1 MKLSI
6 RSGLVVLWLIAAA
19 LLAAGIHATR
29 TSASA
34 SPSATAEA
42 TAAVQPAPAA
52 HPAPAQPAPEEPAPE
67 EPAHAADPAPAQ
79 PAPAQP
85 ADPAAAPQAT
95 GAAQA
100 TPEALPP
107 GQNPLTGD
115 TPVVQPGGPPATGV
129 GTAAPGVDPDAAA
142 AASAEAAPARQ
153 VRRIAEIDTPF
164 HLRLLSVFGM
174 LALLGIGWLLSVNR
188 SLIPW
193 RIVIWGMGLQITFA
207 ILILVTTPGRRF
219 FDAVNTVIVSL
230 LGFTEA
236 GARFLFGN
244 LVVNQVP
251 VGAGEP
257 GMGLF
262 EPTAGMVASTGA
274 FFAFNVLPTIIFF
287 SSLMTMLYHFG
298 VMQVVVKGFAWIMM
312 RTMRTSGAETLSA
325 AGNIFV
331 GQTEAPLLIKPYV
344 ARMTMSELM
353 AVMTGGFATV
363 AGGVMAA
370 YVGMLI
376 AFFPDIAGH
385 LMAASVMSAPAAL
398 VFAKI
403 MWPETEEPATR
414 GSLRVEVE
422 KVDANVID
430 AAARGAGEGLHLA
443 LNVGA
448 MLLAFIALIALFNAL
463 IGWVGSVT
471 MLTTLLQNVGWL
483 AAGQAL
489 NLESILGWLLAPLAF
504 LMGVPWADAPQI
516 GTLLGIK
523 TVVNEFVGYLQL
535 NALLAGDTELSPRSV
550 VIATYA
556 LCGFA
561 NFSSIAIQIGG
572 IGGIAPSRRSDLA
585 RLGLRAMIAGTLAAF
600 MTATIAGILV

>member
-1 MKLSI
+1 MKVSI
-6 RSGLVVLWLIAAA
+6 RSGLAVLWLAAGA
-19 LLAAGIHATR
+19 LLVTGVYA
-29 TSASA
+29 TSAQSQDTA
-34 SPSATAEA
+34 S
-42 TAAVQPAPAA
+42 
-52 HPAPAQPAPEEPAPE
+52 
-67 EPAHAADPAPAQ
+67 
-79 PAPAQP
+79 
-85 ADPAAAPQAT
+85 
-95 GAAQA
+95 
-100 TPEALPP
+100 
-107 GQNPLTGD
+107 
-115 TPVVQPGGPPATGV
+115 VVQPSGPPTTGV
-129 GTAAPGVDPDAAA
+129 GGAQAPLDSLAAVATPQQGRSLRAIGDVDIPL
-142 AASAEAAPARQ
+142 
-153 VRRIAEIDTPF
+153 
-164 HLRLLSVFGM
+164 HHRLVSLIGM
-174 LALLGIGWLLSVNR
+174 VVLLGIAWLLSVNR
-188 SLIPW
+188 AMIPW
-193 RIVIWGMGLQITFA
+193 RLVAWGVGLQLVFA
-207 ILILVTTPGRRF
+207 VLILKTPAGEAAF
-219 FDAVNTVIVSL
+219 AWINGIVVAL

-244 LVVNQVP
+244 LVVNTVP
-251 VGAGEP
+251 VGTGEP
-257 GMGLF
+257 GMA
-262 EPTAGMVASTGA
+262 PMQPIAGTVANTGA
-274 FFAFNVLPTIIFF
+274 FFAFSVLPTIIFF

-298 VMQVVVKGFAWIMM
+298 VMQWVVKGFAWVMM

-331 GQTEAPLLIKPYV
+331 GQTEAPLLIKPYI
-344 ARMTMSELM
+344 AGMTMSELM

-370 YVGMLI
+370 YVGLLI
-376 AFFPDIAGH
+376 FYFPDIAGH

-398 VFAKI
+398 VFAKM

-463 IGWVGSVT
+463 LGWIGGVT
-471 MLTTLLQNVGWL
+471 QLTTLFQNLGWL

-489 NLESILGWLLAPLAF
+489 SLEAVLGWLLAPLAWV
-504 LMGVPWADAPQI
+504 MGVPWADAPAI

-535 NALLAGDTELSPRSV
+535 SALLGGDTELSPRSV
-550 VIATYA
+550 IIATYA

-585 RLGLRAMIAGTLAAF
+585 RIGLRAMIAGTLAAF